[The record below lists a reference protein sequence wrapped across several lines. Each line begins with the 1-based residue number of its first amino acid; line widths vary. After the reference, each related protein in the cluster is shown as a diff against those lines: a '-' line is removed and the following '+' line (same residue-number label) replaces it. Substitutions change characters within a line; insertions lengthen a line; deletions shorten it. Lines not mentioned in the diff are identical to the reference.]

1 MRTPICNILSL
12 AVPALVGS
20 VGYYW
25 ARTTKG
31 ANNMGEALA
40 PLFVLAMTLTV
51 AAVAGEVAA
60 LISLARG
67 ERLAWLSWLGLVA
80 NGVLLMPTLYLILT
94 ADWR

>member
-1 MRTPICNILSL
+1 MRTSICNVLSL

-20 VGYYW
+20 LGYYW

-31 ANNMGEALA
+31 ATNMGEALA
-40 PLFVLAMTLTV
+40 PLFVLAMALTV
-51 AAVAGEVAA
+51 AAIAGEVAA
-60 LISLARG
+60 LVSLARR

-80 NGVLLMPTLYLILT
+80 NGVLLMPTVDLILT